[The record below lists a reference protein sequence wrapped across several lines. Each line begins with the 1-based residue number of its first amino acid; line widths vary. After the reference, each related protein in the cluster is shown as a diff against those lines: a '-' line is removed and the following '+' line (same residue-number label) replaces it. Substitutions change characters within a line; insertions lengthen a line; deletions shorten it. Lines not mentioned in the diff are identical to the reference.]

1 MATSPAP
8 RAVTRSTSRPRRRPA
23 CPRAATP
30 YTPSD
35 ANDGVTEAANC
46 NAWAWIQAGNAPG
59 GNRWITY
66 LWPTAQTIAK
76 IHMDTSSATVTDSCG
91 NLGRTLGAAQVQWW
105 NGAAWV
111 TDGTVSGK
119 LDDWDYTFT
128 QQVTTTRVRLY
139 DVYATNTMGQTSN
152 PMAFEWY
159 TYTCH

>member
-1 MATSPAP
+1 M
-8 RAVTRSTSRPRRRPA
+8 
-23 CPRAATP
+23 
-30 YTPSD
+30 
-35 ANDGVTEAANC
+35 
-46 NAWAWIQAGNAPG
+46 
-59 GNRWITY
+59 
-66 LWPTAQTIAK
+66 
-76 IHMDTSSATVTDSCG
+76 
-91 NLGRTLGAAQVQWW
+91 
-105 NGAAWV
+105 

>member
-1 MATSPAP
+1 VATSPAP

-91 NLGRTLGAAQVQWW
+91 NLGRTIGAAQVQWW

-119 LDDWDYTFT
+119 LDDWDYAFT
-128 QQVTTTRVRLY
+128 HFTETRALLSLLVTRSPY
-139 DVYATNTMGQTSN
+139 HSA
-152 PMAFEWY
+152 
-159 TYTCH
+159 